1 MPGDIGGKPVTTE
14 RRPIQNLNDFVK
26 TDTQMTNPTSTAVGQ
41 TEHLSNQEEFE
52 DEMEEGGLC

>member
-1 MPGDIGGKPVTTE
+1 MTTE

-41 TEHLSNQEEFE
+41 TEQPNQEDLE
-52 DEMEEGGLC
+52 DDMEEGGLC